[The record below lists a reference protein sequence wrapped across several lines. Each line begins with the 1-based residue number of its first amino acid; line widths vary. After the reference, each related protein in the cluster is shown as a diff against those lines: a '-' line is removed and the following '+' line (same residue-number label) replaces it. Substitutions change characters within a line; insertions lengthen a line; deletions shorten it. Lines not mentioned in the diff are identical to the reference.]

1 VADAGPAG
9 EAPPPGRRQGRASWG
24 ELAYGLGLIAV
35 GLALGAMTLDIKV
48 PKIHAKVGPTVFPWV
63 VAGGLVLI
71 GGALAWRAW
80 RAQRG
85 PLQPRDLVALAILA
99 GGLLQQILL
108 VAWAGFVPTAAVL
121 FAAVATA
128 FGRRRPLIDLAIG
141 LVLALIAY
149 LVFTRLLGL
158 ALPAG
163 WLAGVI

>member
-1 VADAGPAG
+1 VAGTAPAG
-9 EAPPPGRRQGRASWG
+9 EGAPPGRRPWG
-24 ELAYGLGLIAV
+24 ELAYGLGLVAV
-35 GLALGAMTLDIKV
+35 GVALGVLTLGIKV
-48 PKIHAKVGPTVFPWV
+48 PKIHANVGPTVIPWV

-80 RAQRG
+80 R
-85 PLQPRDLVALAILA
+85 LQQAPSPARDLTALAILA

-128 FGRRRPLIDLAIG
+128 FGRRRLPVDLAIG
-141 LVLALIAY
+141 LVLALAVY
-149 LVFTRLLGL
+149 LGFTRLLGL
-158 ALPAG
+158 SLPAG